1 MQNFIKFLSNA
12 DCSLSVDS
20 GESIELQAGQV
31 VKIQLEEGEYLFE
44 FHGENDT
51 LSVEYSLIKPE
62 FDDLIRV
69 DWNNRTIISKI
80 LPMQS
85 SPYNPD
91 HRMIQKDEINRYFL
105 IDIQTGWRKELPYE
119 YVSNFRSDGYAV
131 VAMKQRR
138 GSNGGVSP
146 SGAVGLIDKV
156 GNIVVPLVYSSISEV
171 SNGYMFAIAHGDPY
185 LTTVLDQ
192 YGKELFTRKAF
203 LGSRKPYTTPTVC
216 KDGLIR
222 TDEIYESKLGLGY
235 INLQNEIVISPKYEE
250 IERCG
255 YDLFKVRLAD
265 KYGLIDKSEKILI
278 PFEYG
283 GMTPFQIGQQKEWKF
298 VFIVRHN
305 NYHDSEEKYRII
317 DMHDKPAIEL
327 QFEEYKIYRHGLYLK
342 IDDTWHLWDRHLT
355 FIAKFTEDLII
366 FNDSVC
372 LKDGEKIIPISSVY
386 PNLMKFE

>member
-1 MQNFIKFLSNA
+1 MNCNIKFLSNA
-12 DCSLSVDS
+12 DCSLSIDS
-20 GESIELQAGQV
+20 GKSMELQTGQV
-31 VKIQLEEGEYLFE
+31 IKIQLEEGEYLFE

-69 DWNNRTIISKI
+69 DWINRTIISKI

-138 GSNGGVSP
+138 ESNGGVSP
-146 SGAVGLIDKV
+146 SGAVGLIDKA
-156 GNIVVPLVYSSISEV
+156 GTIQVPLVYNSISAV
-171 SNGYMFAIAHGDPY
+171 SNGYMFAYGQGG
-185 LTTVLDQ
+185 TTVLNQ
-192 YGKELFTRKAF
+192 YGKELFTRNAL

-222 TDEIYESKLGLGY
+222 TYETSESKFGLGY
-235 INLQNEIVISPKYEE
+235 INLQNEIVISPMYEE

-283 GMTPFQIGQQKEWKF
+283 GMTPFQIGQQKEWTF

-305 NYHDSEEKYRII
+305 NYRDSEEKYRII
-317 DMHDKPAIEL
+317 DVYNKPAIEL

-342 IDDTWHLWDRHLT
+342 IGDTWHLWDRHLT
-355 FIAKFTEDLII
+355 FIAKFTESQII
-366 FNDSVC
+366 FNDPVC
-372 LKDGEKIIPISSVY
+372 LKDGEKIVPLFCVY
-386 PNLMKFE
+386 PNLSEY

>member
-1 MQNFIKFLSNA
+1 MQNFIKFHSNA
-12 DCSLSVDS
+12 DCSLSIDS
-20 GESIELQAGQV
+20 GKSIELQVGQV

-44 FHGENDT
+44 FHRENDT

-62 FDDLIRV
+62 FVDLIRV
-69 DWNNRTIISKI
+69 DWNNKTIISKI

-138 GSNGGVSP
+138 ASNGKVSP
-146 SGAVGLIDKV
+146 SGAVGLMDKA
-156 GNIVVPLVYSSISEV
+156 GNIVVPLVYDSISEV
-171 SNGYMFAIAHGDPY
+171 SNGYMFACGQGG
-185 LTTVLDQ
+185 TTVLNQ
-192 YGKELFTRKAF
+192 YGKELFTRNAL
-203 LGSRKPYTTPTVC
+203 LGSRKTTPTVC

-222 TDEIYESKLGLGY
+222 TYETYESKLGLGY

-265 KYGLIDKSEKILI
+265 KYGLIDKSEGILI

-283 GMTPFQIGQQKEWKF
+283 GMTPFQIGQQKEWTF

-317 DMHDKPAIEL
+317 DVYNKPAIEL

-342 IDDTWHLWDRHLT
+342 IGDTWHLWDRHLT
-355 FIAKFTEDLII
+355 FIAKFTESQII

-372 LKDGEKIIPISSVY
+372 LKDGEKVIPISSAH